1 MLLIQQVAALKKLS
15 LIKFFEYKL
24 NKSQQLPP
32 NSVRIRDTT
41 IHSLMSWLKIVI
53 SVKIIFYQFIFVTML
68 IHLFF
73 FLILYTNCLIYP
85 FFFFWSKS
93 QSVIRLA
100 VLAKFVKSSVAL
112 YWDEEMLIQ
121 WLKYKSILLTARS
134 MSVGIMMP
142 KFTAIA
148 S

>member
-1 MLLIQQVAALKKLS
+1 
-15 LIKFFEYKL
+15 
-24 NKSQQLPP
+24 
-32 NSVRIRDTT
+32 
-41 IHSLMSWLKIVI
+41 
-53 SVKIIFYQFIFVTML
+53 ML
-68 IHLFF
+68 IHLF

-85 FFFFWSKS
+85 VFFFFGSNS

-112 YWDEEMLIQ
+112 FWDEEMLIQ
-121 WLKYKSILLTARS
+121 WLKYKSILLTAQS

>member
-41 IHSLMSWLKIVI
+41 IHSLVSWLKIVI
-53 SVKIIFYQFIFVTML
+53 SVKIIFYQFVFVTML
-68 IHLFF
+68 IHLF

-85 FFFFWSKS
+85 GFFFFFGSSS

-112 YWDEEMLIQ
+112 FWDEEMLIQ
-121 WLKYKSILLTARS
+121 WLKYKQSYSQRNQCQWA
-134 MSVGIMMP
+134 
-142 KFTAIA
+142 
-148 S
+148 